1 MHAQEPGITELLAN
15 LSVGYVVLAAF
26 ILTAIRLT
34 LVASRGPLARS
45 ISELVESLLIAGVL
59 VFLIIRPFFL
69 QAFFIPSESME
80 PTLMGHTAGLS
91 QTGDTY
97 PNTIHDH
104 IFVNKLVYRYSDPQP
119 GDIIVF
125 RAEKKADR
133 EHGEQVENV
142 LIKRLIAVGPA
153 KVETKE
159 GKVWVNDKPLNEPVA
174 NPDGTCSGPTYCIK
188 EPMRSPPDTPDLF
201 LRDGEPRFLKPGEL
215 FVMGDNRNN
224 SNDSRFWGPLPRN
237 RVIGKAVFVFW
248 PLNRI
253 GLIR

>member
-1 MHAQEPGITELLAN
+1 MHPQEPGVTELLAN
-15 LSVGYVVLAAF
+15 LSVGHVVLAAF
-26 ILTAIRLT
+26 VLTAIRLT
-34 LVASRGPLARS
+34 LVANRAPLARS

-80 PTLMGHTAGLS
+80 PTLMGHTAGYNPA
-91 QTGDTY
+91 TNTEY
-97 PNTIHDH
+97 PSTIHDH
-104 IFVNKLVYRYSDPQP
+104 IFVNKLVYRYSEPQP

-133 EHGEQVENV
+133 EHGEQLENV

-153 KVETKE
+153 KVEIKD
-159 GKVWVNDKPLNEPVA
+159 GKVWVNDRALHEPVA
-174 NPDGTCSGPTYCIK
+174 NPDGSCPARYCIK
-188 EPMRSPPDTPDLF
+188 EEMDPPPDAA
-201 LRDGEPRFLKPGEL
+201 RYAVREPLFLKPGEL

-224 SNDSRFWGPLPRN
+224 SNDSRFWGTLKRN
-237 RVIGKAVFVFW
+237 RVIGKAVFIFW
-248 PLNRI
+248 PLSRM